1 MSEPSASLG
10 DSLLTRMGRTMN
22 PGLARTFSFM
32 GLDQPEVRA
41 RGAWVE
47 DASGARFLD
56 LSSGYGVHVA
66 GYMHPKL
73 VATAVE
79 TLTQRM
85 ALSSRVL
92 LSEPAVV
99 LAERLRDLTPGD
111 LTYTFFVNSGT
122 EAVEAALKFARI
134 STGRSHLVA
143 TSGAFHGK
151 TIGALSVSGREVYRK
166 PFAPLLADVL
176 HVPFGD
182 ADAMERVV
190 TRQTAAVI
198 VEPIQGEG
206 GVVVPPDGY
215 LRRVREI
222 CDRAGARMIAD
233 EIQTGLGRTG
243 TLWAVEHEGVV
254 PDYLCVA
261 KGLGGGLI
269 PIGAVVGRPE
279 AMEFFDQMPL
289 IHTSTFGGGP
299 LACTVAVATLDLITA
314 EKLPDRARALGVI
327 AYERLRSIHARYPE
341 VIADVRGRGLMLGI
355 EMQAEGL
362 AGMVMS
368 ALFERH
374 VLAVHTLN
382 NERVL
387 RFLPPLVIEES
398 DLRLGLDAIEGA
410 VAETAP
416 LAEELARE
424 GTEESSDI
432 EVQGSEHA
440 HA

>member
-1 MSEPSASLG
+1 
-10 DSLLTRMGRTMN
+10 MGRTMN

-32 GLDQPEVRA
+32 GLEQPEVRA
-41 RGAWVE
+41 EGAWVR

-73 VATAVE
+73 VATAID
-79 TLTQRM
+79 TLTHGM

-92 LSEPAVV
+92 LSEPAIA

-111 LTYTFFVNSGT
+111 LTYSFFVNSGA

-134 STGRSHLVA
+134 STGRGGVIA

-151 TIGALSVSGREVYRK
+151 TMGALSVSGREVYRR
-166 PFAPLLADVL
+166 PFAPLLPDVV

-182 ADAMERVV
+182 VDALEQALTPDVG
-190 TRQTAAVI
+190 AVI

-206 GVVVPPDGY
+206 GVIVPPDGY
-215 LRRVREI
+215 LQRVREL
-222 CDRAGARMIAD
+222 CDRVGARMIAD
-233 EIQTGLGRTG
+233 EVQTGLGRTG
-243 TLWAVEHEGVV
+243 RLWAVEHEGVV

-269 PIGAVVGRPE
+269 PIGAVVGRPD
-279 AMEFFDQMPL
+279 AMAFFDAMPL

-299 LACTVAVATLDLITA
+299 LATTIASATLDLIT
-314 EKLPDRARALGVI
+314 EEDLPHRAGELGGTAWDRLSAIRD
-327 AYERLRSIHARYPE
+327 RYPG

-355 EMQAEGL
+355 EMQAEGV
-362 AGMVMS
+362 AGMVM
-368 ALFERH
+368 AGLFERH

-387 RFLPPLVIEES
+387 RFLPPLVIPEE
-398 DLRLGLDAIEGA
+398 DLRCGLDAIEEA

-416 LAEELARE
+416 LADELRVAEDADPAEWAGE
-424 GTEESSDI
+424 GDER
-432 EVQGSEHA
+432 HA
-440 HA
+440 